1 MNAQLLIQPIRPEQA
16 AELSALCRR
25 IYPPYYTYLWDDAGE
40 WYVEHVYNEAQL
52 RTELEDTNVRYYF
65 AVLNDAPVGY
75 LKLKLSSDLNGEP
88 GGFEVERIYFG
99 REAAG
104 RGFGT
109 QVMEHAFAL
118 ARQLDRRYVWLHVM
132 DSSAD
137 SIAFYRK
144 LEFEP
149 VGETGLPYER
159 MKPPFRRMI
168 QMRKALK
175 IA

>member
-1 MNAQLLIQPIRPEQA
+1 MNAPLLIQPIGPEQA
-16 AELSALCRR
+16 AELSQLCRR

-52 RTELEDTNVRYYF
+52 RTELADPNVRYFF
-65 AVLNDAPVGY
+65 AVPDDAPVGY
-75 LKLKLSSDLNGEP
+75 LKLKLRSDLNGEP

-109 QVMEHAFAL
+109 QVMAYAFAL
-118 ARQLDRRYVWLHVM
+118 ARQLGRRYVWLHVM
-132 DSSAD
+132 DSRAD
-137 SIAFYRK
+137 VIAFYRK
-144 LEFEP
+144 LGFEP

-159 MKPPFRRMI
+159 MKPQFRRMW
-168 QMRKALK
+168 QMRKPLD
-175 IA
+175 